1 MKALLKDVEQLKNDN
16 NKLSNENKELVIK
29 FDQQL
34 KSIENENKENFKIKN
49 DEINR
54 LNKAVEDAE
63 LL

>member
-1 MKALLKDVEQLKNDN
+1 LKALLKDVEQLKNDN